1 MFVLSYASFG
11 GRTSLESPTMHLV
24 VGGLFRIGAWCRGV
38 SSNRKRSGVLAG
50 QATSK
55 AERVNA
61 VHVSSF
67 QENRKFS
74 STKAKYGNCVTCHH
88 VAHSLSLFLY
98 GLFPVPLEDAI
109 LRVCHAFFSAREIA
123 RGIRGTFRSE
133 YVPLSHPVRE
143 GGLELSRTEKEDVA

>member
-24 VGGLFRIGAWCRGV
+24 VGGLFRMRAWCRGV

-50 QATSK
+50 QATSE

-109 LRVCHAFFSAREIA
+109 LRVCHAFFSRARSREESAAHSEVRMCRFPILCGRVAWNWVARE
-123 RGIRGTFRSE
+123 
-133 YVPLSHPVRE
+133 
-143 GGLELSRTEKEDVA
+143 EK